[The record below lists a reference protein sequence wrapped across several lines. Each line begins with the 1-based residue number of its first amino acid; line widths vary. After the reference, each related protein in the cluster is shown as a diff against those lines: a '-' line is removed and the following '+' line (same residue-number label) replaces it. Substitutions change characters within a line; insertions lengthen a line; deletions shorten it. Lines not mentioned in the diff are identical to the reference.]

1 MPKLEDSIEQ
11 DLIRVLSTFNPW
23 WTTGKITD
31 VEGFRRL
38 DFKILSH
45 KINTRGAI
53 ALVGARQVGK
63 TTLMEQL
70 INYLLINKVNP
81 LEIIMIRANNT

>member
-1 MPKLEDSIEQ
+1 MSVLNDTAEA
-11 DLIRVLSTFNPW
+11 DLIRVLTTFNPW

-31 VEGFRRL
+31 VEKFRRL
-38 DFKILSH
+38 DFKILSQ
-45 KINTRGAI
+45 KITTRGAI

-70 INYLLINKVNP
+70 INHLLITYN
-81 LEIIMIRANNT
+81 